1 MLNVCEVESIKDN
14 DARRKTQQWRILARN
29 RKNIFKENR
38 EIETRKLN
46 IRIIVYFIFYILI

>member
-14 DARRKTQQWRILARN
+14 DARRKTRQWRILARN

-46 IRIIVYFIFYILI
+46 I

>member
-14 DARRKTQQWRILARN
+14 DARRKTRQWRILARN